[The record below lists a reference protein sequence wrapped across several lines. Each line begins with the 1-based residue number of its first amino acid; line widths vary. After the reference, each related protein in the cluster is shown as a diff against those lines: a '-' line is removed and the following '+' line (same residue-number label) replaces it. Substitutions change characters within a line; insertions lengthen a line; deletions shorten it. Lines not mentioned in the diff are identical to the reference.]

1 MQQEYFKRGCIDEIA
16 NIIEQYPC
24 SRILLVTGKSSYT
37 NSGAKAALD
46 KLLQGV
52 EVYRFSEFSPNP
64 TFEQAM
70 QGVEFLRNNQCDL
83 IIAVGGGSAIDVA
96 KAINA
101 FQTRP
106 GNEEA
111 LVKGKIKVGDELL
124 PLIAIPTTAGTGSE
138 STHFAVVYL
147 NKAKYSLAA
156 NSLLPD
162 AYLLDA
168 DLTDNLDPYIT
179 ACTGF
184 DALCQA
190 VESYWAQGATD
201 ESRDYAARAI
211 PLLIQY
217 LPAASKVGDR
227 ISREKLLY
235 AANLAGKAINI
246 SKTTA
251 PHALSYGITSYTGIP
266 HGNAVAITLGN
277 FFVINEQAVESDAH
291 PYLENA
297 TELFQLMG
305 VKGAAEAREFWYKL
319 MDECG
324 LVMAIKNTE
333 SFKTLGVKHFVDLVN
348 IERLSNHPVQ
358 LSSAALEKAF

>member
-1 MQQEYFKRGCIDEIA
+1 MQQEYFKRGCIQGVV
-16 NIIEQYPC
+16 NIIEQYSC
-24 SRILLVTGKSSYT
+24 SRILLVTGKSSYA
-37 NSGAKAALD
+37 NSGAKAAFD
-46 KLLQGV
+46 KLLQ
-52 EVYRFSEFSPNP
+52 EFDVYRFSEFSPNP

-70 QGVEFLRNNQCDL
+70 QGVEFLCKNQCDL

-96 KAINA
+96 KTINA
-101 FQTRP
+101 FQTCP

-111 LVKGKIKVGDELL
+111 MVKGLLSVTDAVL

-156 NSLLPD
+156 DSLLPD
-162 AYLLDA
+162 AYFLDA
-168 DLTDNLDPYIT
+168 DLTDDLDPYIT

-190 VESYWAQGATD
+190 VESYWAQGATP
-201 ESRDYAARAI
+201 ESQAYAAEAI
-211 PLLIQY
+211 PSLIRY
-217 LPAASKVGDR
+217 LPSGVNNGDKV
-227 ISREKLLY
+227 SREKLLY

-277 FFVINEQAVESDAH
+277 FFVINEQAIESERH
-291 PYLENA
+291 PYLQIA
-297 TELFQLMG
+297 TELFQLVG
-305 VKGAAEAREFWYKL
+305 VKDAIEAREFWYEL
-319 MDECG
+319 MDKCG
-324 LVMAIKNTE
+324 LVSTIKNTGP
-333 SFKTLGVKHFVDLVN
+333 FQTLGVKHFVNLVN
-348 IERLSNHPVQ
+348 VERLSNHPVK
-358 LSSAALEKAF
+358 LSSTLLEKAF